1 MSARWAVL
9 PPARLEQGSASASKA
24 LTPRPSHTSRTLTCW
39 VRYAAAAPASSTAA
53 VPAAA
58 RTYPVATARVRK
70 CPRKSPGSG
79 PRSGVRPGSVTS
91 LVCWMATR
99 LPDSARRNARVSGAG
114 ARGPPGLGEGRARA
128 GVVLRLTPARCG
140 WRWAR
145 VCRCGVAL
153 GRMPLRERTLVTLAR
168 ERTQL
173 IPACGPTRLTVMLE
187 RTLVMPPACEP
198 KLATLPRERTSLM
211 PACGPT
217 RLMLALGR
225 ALTRMAPGL
234 ALMRR
239 RHVLE
244 RAGAWAPRRL
254 LPWSV
259 CSLGPVGCLR
269 QWARRWRP
277 PRGEAAL

>member
-114 ARGPPGLGEGRARA
+114 ARGPPGLGGGRARA

-153 GRMPLRERTLVTLAR
+153 GRMPLRERTLV
-168 ERTQL
+168 
-173 IPACGPTRLTVMLE
+173 
-187 RTLVMPPACEP
+187 MPPVREP

-239 RHVLE
+239 RQVLE